1 MDRLEAMR
9 VFCTVVD
16 TGSFAAA
23 AERLNVST
31 SAVSRW
37 VAQLESH
44 LQARLLNRTTR
55 RIGLTES
62 GQAYYERCAQWL
74 QELEAIESAVGE
86 QSLNPQGTLR
96 ITTSVGFALNYLSPA
111 LAEARQRFPQLQFH
125 VSLSG
130 RVVDL
135 VEEGFDLAL
144 RIGPVGSQHLV
155 AREIGRTTLL
165 HVASPDYLAS
175 APPLRQPDD
184 LGAHDCLLYEH
195 DSDKGQWRF
204 TGPDGQRHEVKVS
217 GSVQSDNSEFLM
229 EMAAQ
234 GQGVFSTPCYIARP
248 HLEAGRVVRVL
259 PEYESETLPIYAV
272 YPNRKHLSAK
282 VRAFTGFFAEWM
294 RERSSIRLAP
304 DRGLEALAGIASGA
318 DPSDYRNRADRL

>member
-16 TGSFAAA
+16 SGSFAAA
-23 AERLNVST
+23 ADRLGIST
-31 SAVSRW
+31 SAVSRL

-74 QELEAIESAVGE
+74 HELEAIEAAVGA

-111 LAEARQRFPQLQFH
+111 LVEAKRRFPLLQFH

-144 RIGPVGSQHLV
+144 RIGPVGSQNMV
-155 AREIGRTTLL
+155 AREIGQTTLL
-165 HVASPDYLAS
+165 HVASPGYLAD
-175 APPLRQPDD
+175 APTLCAPSD
-184 LGAHDCLLYEH
+184 LADHDCLLYEH
-195 DSDKGQWRF
+195 DSEGRMWRF
-204 TGPDGQRHEVKVS
+204 TGPDGARHEVKVS
-217 GSVQSDNSEFLM
+217 GSVQADNSEFLM
-229 EMAAQ
+229 EMAAR

-259 PEYESETLPIYAV
+259 PEYESERLPIYAV
-272 YPNRKHLSAK
+272 YPNRRHLSAK
-282 VRAFTGFFAEWM
+282 VRAFVGFFAEWM
-294 RERSSIRLAP
+294 REQTERRDDP
-304 DRGLEALAGIASGA
+304 DGTRRVPERGAGSAILPGTLTA
-318 DPSDYRNRADRL
+318 

>member
-23 AERLNVST
+23 AERLGVST

-155 AREIGRTTLL
+155 AREIGQTTLL
-165 HVASPDYLAS
+165 HVASPDYLAA
-175 APPLRQPDD
+175 APPLQAPAD
-184 LGAHDCLLYEH
+184 LAAHDCLLYEH
-195 DSDKGQWRF
+195 DTDRGLWRF
-204 TGPDGQRHEVKVS
+204 TGPDGQLHEARVS
-217 GSVQSDNSEFLM
+217 GTVQSDNSEFLM
-229 EMAAQ
+229 EMAAR

-259 PEYESETLPIYAV
+259 ADYESERLPIYAV

-282 VRAFTGFFAEWM
+282 VRAFVAFFSEWM
-294 RERSSIRLAP
+294 RERAARQWREENREEMTAYGRAV
-304 DRGLEALAGIASGA
+304 DRDGVF
-318 DPSDYRNRADRL
+318 SDSVRSF